1 MRVLPP
7 DAATLKLALHQLV
20 LWHTALTYGCPVTE
34 RSVETAES
42 LHYLAK
48 TLLGNHRLVVVS
60 NAEPYVHDQT
70 EGMMDYMIPP
80 GGVITAL
87 DPIMRA
93 SGGIWVAHGRGKSDW
108 EVTDSDGCL
117 LVPPEDPQYT
127 LRRVFLSG
135 SQFRGYYDGLANG
148 ALWPLCHTAFVRP
161 RFDEED
167 WASYVTVNRIF
178 AEHVKKVI
186 GGGEAVVLV
195 QDYHL
200 ALLPQLLKEM
210 DPRIRVAQFWH
221 IPWPSWET
229 FRVFP
234 WAEELLEGLLPSDLV
249 AFHTPGYCRNFLE
262 SAEHC
267 AGASVDY
274 EQKEIVRSDQSTHV
288 RAIPIGV
295 DVEQITRDSQGE
307 DVEEKME
314 KLKTALDL
322 EGKLVGIGLE
332 REDYI
337 KGIPERLQALDRFF
351 LKYPEYRGRV
361 VFIQVGVP
369 SRSHLTPYGQLSQ
382 GIAVMERE
390 INERYG
396 TDDWRPIRYLRKDL
410 SRRSLLAI
418 WRLADFCIVSSL
430 HDGMNLVAK
439 EFVASR
445 ADEDGVLLLS
455 SFTGAAV
462 ELVDAIKVN
471 PFAIDAFADSIK
483 AALTMPREER
493 RWRMAAMRA
502 VLQKNNVYTWAAD
515 LLVTAVASS
524 EERHIYAYRGG
535 R

>member
-1 MRVLPP
+1 M
-7 DAATLKLALHQLV
+7 
-20 LWHTALTYGCPVTE
+20 
-34 RSVETAES
+34 ETKES
-42 LHYLAK
+42 LHNLAK

-60 NAEPYVHDQT
+60 NAEPYVHNQDG
-70 EGMMDYMIPP
+70 GMMDYMIPP
-80 GGVITAL
+80 GGVIAAL
-87 DPIMRA
+87 EPIMRA
-93 SGGIWVAHGRGKSDW
+93 SGGTWVAHGRGKSDW
-108 EVTDSDGCL
+108 EVTDSDGSL
-117 LVPPEDPQYT
+117 QVPPEDPQYT
-127 LRRVFLSG
+127 LRRVFLSE

-148 ALWPLCHTAFVRP
+148 ALWPLCHTAYVRP

-167 WASYVTVNRIF
+167 WTSYVAVNRIF

-186 GGGEAVVLV
+186 GNTEAIVLV

-210 DPRIRVAQFWH
+210 NPGIRIAQFWH

-234 WAEELLEGLLPSDLV
+234 WAEDLLKGLLSSDLV

-267 AGASVDY
+267 VGAHVDY
-274 EQKEIVRSDQSTHV
+274 EHEEIVSGDQSTHV
-288 RAIPIGV
+288 RAIPLGV
-295 DVEQITRDSQGE
+295 DVEQITRDGQEE

-314 KLKTALDL
+314 KFKTTLDL
-322 EGKLVGIGLE
+322 GGKLVGIGLE
-332 REDYI
+332 REDYT
-337 KGIPERLQALDRFF
+337 KGIPERLEALDRFF

-369 SRSHLTPYGQLSQ
+369 SRSHLTEYGQLSQ
-382 GIAVMERE
+382 RIAAMEKE

-396 TDDWRPIRYLRKDL
+396 TDDWKPIRYLRNDL
-410 SRRSLLAI
+410 SHYSLLAL

-455 SFTGAAV
+455 SFTGAAA
-462 ELVDAIKVN
+462 ELVDAILVN

-493 RWRMAAMRA
+493 RWRMVAMRA
-502 VLQKNNVYTWAAD
+502 ALQNNNVYTWAAD
-515 LLVTAVASS
+515 LLSTAVASS
-524 EERHIYAYRGG
+524 EERHTYAYRGG
-535 R
+535 W